1 MKDENNKHNYAHF
14 VRKHKEMLS
23 KTSSTN
29 ISGFPIPNHNF
40 PTPLGPHDQDYDYH
54 QFIDELNIT
63 IGKLN
68 SLRVNLFDDLNE
80 ELPEITTLSAMKL
93 LIQNESIPRFLREL
107 RGVALLQSDNPDE
120 TLYPDCRDNLVN
132 IGVGLFTC
140 GLFLIMMGSKNGDGP
155 EAIAANYHL
164 EKGVYQVN
172 AATCQSCGHTNCDPA
187 KGCDGNIDDR
197 RISDSRWL

>member
-40 PTPLGPHDQDYDYH
+40 PTPLGPHDRDYDYH

-107 RGVALLQSDNPDE
+107 RGVALLQSDNPNE
-120 TLYPDCRDNLVN
+120 TLYPDCRAGPVLS
-132 IGVGLFTC
+132 
-140 GLFLIMMGSKNGDGP
+140 GSENDILKKNTRSKKKKKKKS
-155 EAIAANYHL
+155 AI
-164 EKGVYQVN
+164 EKKKTIVHVQ
-172 AATCQSCGHTNCDPA
+172 A
-187 KGCDGNIDDR
+187 DR
-197 RISDSRWL
+197 RTKI